1 MKRPYVVINC
11 AMSADGKIASPSD
24 KQMKISCDEDIKRM
38 YELRNECDAVL
49 VGINTVLSDNPKLT
63 VKEKYVKNPKQPI
76 RIVLDTHCKT
86 PINSLVVNNTAK
98 TLIIT
103 GEKCSKKFGDNVEVI
118 LCDTDNNGLIDIEKL
133 LDILSNKG
141 INKLMVEG
149 GGTVIWN
156 FLKSGFVDD
165 FYIYVGPMIIG
176 GKDTPT
182 ISGVKGLDTEN
193 LKIIHIAS
201 QRGRSVKKTAPKG
214 RWKRWLTQL
223 VNVQVIAEEAS

>member
-11 AMSADGKIASPSD
+11 AMSADGKIAFPSG
-24 KQMKISCDEDIKRM
+24 KQMRISCDEDIKRM

-49 VGINTVLSDNPKLT
+49 VGINTVLSDDPKLT

-76 RIVLDTHCKT
+76 RIVLDTNCKT
-86 PINSLVVNNTAK
+86 PVNSLVVNDAAK
-98 TLIIT
+98 TLIIA
-103 GEKCSKKFGDNVEVI
+103 GEKCSKKFGDNVKVI
-118 LCDTDNNGLIDIEKL
+118 LCDTDDNGLIDLEKL

-165 FYIYVGPMIIG
+165 FYVYVGPMIIG
-176 GKDTPT
+176 GKGTPT
-182 ISGVKGLDTEN
+182 ISGVKGLDNEN
-193 LKIIHIAS
+193 IDLKLMETKAVGPGMLLHYRLI
-201 QRGRSVKKTAPKG
+201 K
-214 RWKRWLTQL
+214 
-223 VNVQVIAEEAS
+223 